1 MEYESEQRNKAIFP
15 KRGRIETFF
24 LEWGS
29 KISWWEA
36 AQDSLFGV
44 LWMTAKGGIV
54 GMEGRFTMEGI
65 CIYT

>member
-36 AQDSLFGV
+36 AQDSLVFCEWLLRV
-44 LWMTAKGGIV
+44 ELWVWKGDSQWKGYV
-54 GMEGRFTMEGI
+54 
-65 CIYT
+65 YTHK